1 MNLSIK
7 DSVQVAKQLV
17 KEYKK
22 FKNSFELV
30 LAPSFPALSAV
41 AEAIKRSGVKLG
53 AQDVFWKSTGP
64 YTGEVS
70 PEVLKELG
78 VSYVIVGHSER
89 RQYFGE
95 SDVMIQQKVA
105 GVIAA
110 NMIPVLCVGETFA
123 QRQIGQ
129 KDMVVARQVNQALDG
144 LTLSGAQKLIIAY
157 EPVWVIGS
165 GQAVE
170 PVEAQHTAQVISRA
184 LLDHFSKKTVD
195 SQIKV
200 IYGGSVDLTNIDSF
214 VHDVPP
220 INGVLV
226 GGASLE
232 AKRFISLLKQI

>member
-7 DSVQVAKQLV
+7 DSVFTAKQLV

-30 LAPSFPALSAV
+30 LAPSFPALQAV
-41 AEAIKRSGVKLG
+41 GEVLKRSGVILG

-105 GVIAA
+105 GVVAA
-110 NMIPVLCVGETFA
+110 NMVPVLCVGETFA

-170 PVEAQHTAQVISRA
+170 PVEAQHTAQVINRA

-195 SQIKV
+195 SQIKI